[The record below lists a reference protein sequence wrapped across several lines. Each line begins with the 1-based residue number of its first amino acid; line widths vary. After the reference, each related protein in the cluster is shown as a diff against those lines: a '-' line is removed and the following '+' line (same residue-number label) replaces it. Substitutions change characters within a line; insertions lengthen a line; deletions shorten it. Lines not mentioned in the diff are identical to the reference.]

1 MKYTTIALILAIAS
15 AAVMPLTHENFDQV
29 VDGSKNVFVKFYAPW
44 CGHCQALAPEYEIVA
59 DSFAKEDSVIIAEVN
74 ADEDKVLSERFG
86 ITGFPTL
93 KYFPAGEKVE
103 AIDYK
108 EGRSAEDIINF
119 INKEAGTTVKPKKPV
134 SNVKVLTPSNF
145 DEVVNSGK
153 VVFVKFYAPWCG
165 HCKHLA
171 PTYVKLADAFQE
183 EPNVVIAELDAD
195 AHRDFA
201 QKFDVHGFPTLK
213 IFVKGQPKDY
223 QGDRSLED
231 MVEFVNDN
239 AGTARRADGTVDTAY
254 GRLPEV
260 DKVLAQMKELNE
272 ENVAKVKEALAK
284 IPDEMAANR
293 KVYESVMKKIS
304 EKGASYL
311 DSEKARIQK
320 FLSSDSVSK
329 LKKGAFRIRSNVLE
343 AFQSLKPEE
352 VKEEA
357 PKEETK
363 PEVPKTEEEL

>member
-1 MKYTTIALILAIAS
+1 LGWT
-15 AAVMPLTHENFDQV
+15 Q
-29 VDGSKNVFVKFYAPW
+29 
-44 CGHCQALAPEYEIVA
+44 
-59 DSFAKEDSVIIAEVN
+59 
-74 ADEDKVLSERFG
+74 
-86 ITGFPTL
+86 
-93 KYFPAGEKVE
+93 
-103 AIDYK
+103 
-108 EGRSAEDIINF
+108 
-119 INKEAGTTVKPKKPV
+119 
-134 SNVKVLTPSNF
+134 
-145 DEVVNSGK
+145 
-153 VVFVKFYAPWCG
+153 
-165 HCKHLA
+165 
-171 PTYVKLADAFQE
+171 
-183 EPNVVIAELDAD
+183 
-195 AHRDFA
+195 
-201 QKFDVHGFPTLK
+201 